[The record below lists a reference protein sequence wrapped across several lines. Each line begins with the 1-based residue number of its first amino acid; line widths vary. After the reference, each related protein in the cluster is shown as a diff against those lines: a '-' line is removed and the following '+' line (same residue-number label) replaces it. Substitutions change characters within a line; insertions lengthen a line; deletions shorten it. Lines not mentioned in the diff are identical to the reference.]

1 MKDYIEKRAVELAQY
16 IVENNA
22 TVRKTAKIFNISKS
36 TVSVMLGDGLLNLH
50 TDFFIIFANTI
61 DKSTHFVIQCN
72 TRKEVF
78 HMTIS
83 LRLNDEDTLLIKKYA
98 ELNKMSVSEL
108 IRQTVMERIEN
119 EYDLELFNKA
129 INEYKDDPVTYSLDE
144 VEKELGLL

>member
-1 MKDYIEKRAVELAQY
+1 
-16 IVENNA
+16 
-22 TVRKTAKIFNISKS
+22 
-36 TVSVMLGDGLLNLH
+36 MLGDGLLNLH

-61 DKSTHFVIQCN
+61 DKSAYFVIQCN

-108 IRQTVMERIEN
+108 IRQAVMERIEN